1 MRRLIVNADDFGLTS
16 GINRA
21 VVDLHNAGALDSAT
35 LMASSPRFDEA
46 VALAKQHGSLGVGCH
61 VVLVDGVPVAEPAS
75 VSSLLNP
82 TSNPNQPCF
91 RPTLGAFV
99 RDLFLGR
106 ISRVDVEREATAQIL
121 RLQHAGI
128 SVTHIDTHKHT
139 HMFPAVLDAVTR
151 AAAACGVHAIR
162 NPFEPAW
169 SVRATPNPVPLRM
182 LQVRF
187 LSGFRGH
194 FLRLVQEREFASTD
208 GCLGVLATGSL
219 DEGALR
225 AILNRMPEGT
235 WELVC
240 HPAYMDDELRAA
252 HTRLQESRPAESSAL
267 QLLPSILSRIEGRVQ
282 QINFGQLG

>member
-21 VVDLHNAGALDSAT
+21 VIDLHNTGALDSAT

-61 VVLVDGVPVAEPAS
+61 VVLVDGVPVADPSS

-82 TSNPNQPCF
+82 TGNPSQPGF
-91 RPTLGAFV
+91 RPALGAFV
-99 RDLFLGR
+99 GDLFLGR
-106 ISRVDVEREATAQIL
+106 IARADIERETIAQIL
-121 RLQHAGI
+121 RLQHAGVP
-128 SVTHIDTHKHT
+128 VTHVDTHKHT

-151 AAAACGVHAIR
+151 AAAACGIHAIR

-169 SVRATPNPVPLRM
+169 SVRATPNPAPLRM

-194 FLRLVQEREFASTD
+194 FLRLMQEREFATTD

-219 DEGALR
+219 DEAALR
-225 AILNRMPEGT
+225 AILNRVPEGT

-240 HPAYMDDELRAA
+240 HPAYMDDELRTAC
-252 HTRLQESRPAESSAL
+252 TRLQESRPVELSAL
-267 QLLPSILSRIEGRVQ
+267 RSLPKILARDVKQTHFGR
-282 QINFGQLG
+282 L